1 MATEKPC
8 SEGFTVFSVLVPYI
22 LLPTCLFGDLAVS
35 IKILALD
42 EADPNAVVTFMPP
55 VILFGITITVSKVL
69 LELTTK
75 ACVAPK
81 NTVSGLARL
90 LPLIV
95 IKLPAWAVRGATEVI
110 VGAWAEACCKPVI
123 SVT

>member
-22 LLPTCLFGDLAVS
+22 LLPTCLFGDRAVS

-42 EADPNAVVTFMPP
+42 EIDPKAVVTFMPP
-55 VILFGITITVSKVL
+55 VMLFGITITVNSVL
-69 LELTTK
+69 LEFTTK

-95 IKLPAWAVRGATEVI
+95 IKLPGWAVKGCLLYTSDAADE
-110 VGAWAEACCKPVI
+110 E
-123 SVT
+123 